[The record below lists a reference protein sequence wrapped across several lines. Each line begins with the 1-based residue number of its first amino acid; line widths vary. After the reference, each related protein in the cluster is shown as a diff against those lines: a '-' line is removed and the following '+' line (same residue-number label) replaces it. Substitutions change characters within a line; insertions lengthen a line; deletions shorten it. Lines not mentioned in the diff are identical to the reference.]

1 MCNTDDHS
9 HEHDHQHHYHEPVD
23 VVINGKPI
31 RELQPLLVG
40 VGGPVGTGKTTL
52 VENMCKKLSSQ
63 LDIAVVTNDIYTKE
77 DAAILTRLSALPA
90 ERITG
95 VETGGCPHHAIRD
108 DVSANLEAVEALMKQ
123 FPDLD
128 LIFIESGGDNLAA
141 SFSPELVDIELYIID
156 VSGGDKIPRKG
167 GPGIMYSDLLII
179 NKIDIAQYV
188 GASLEVM
195 QRDSKKMREE
205 RPFILTD
212 FVSGKGVEQLAGWIV
227 ERVQEKQQKRV
238 LNPVSL

>member
-1 MCNTDDHS
+1 MMCDTHDHS
-9 HEHDHQHHYHEPVD
+9 HSHDHHHHEYVHVAID
-23 VVINGKPI
+23 GKPI
-31 RELQPLLVG
+31 SELRPLLIG

-52 VENMCKKLSSQ
+52 VEKMCKKLTSQ
-63 LDIAVVTNDIYTKE
+63 LEIAVVTNDIYTKE
-77 DAAILTRLSALPA
+77 DAAILTRSSALPA

-195 QRDSKKMREE
+195 ERDSKMMRGE
-205 RPFILTD
+205 RPFMMTD
-212 FVSGKGVEQLAGWIV
+212 FMTGKGVENLAAWIV
-227 ERVQEKQQKRV
+227 ERVEDKHK
-238 LNPVSL
+238 LPTA